1 MLRLFRSFS
10 DYHIPNPVLSFTRY
24 KQHNQCFFIL
34 MQTMTVWKTSS
45 ISPLCIYHLASD
57 NKFNVEQAWTSL
69 KQILVSGC
77 NQFIPKLKI
86 SSKPK
91 PKWFNQHIR
100 HLLNCART
108 LHRLVVK
115 HPSASNKAKLTA
127 SENHLQSV
135 IQDTK
140 DDQYSC

>member
-1 MLRLFRSFS
+1 MFLYFRA
-10 DYHIPNPVLSFTRY
+10 DYDSMEDFLDLS
-24 KQHNQCFFIL
+24 I
-34 MQTMTVWKTSS
+34 V
-45 ISPLCIYHLASD
+45 YHLASD

-100 HLLNCART
+100 HFLNCART
-108 LHRLVVK
+108 LRRLAVK

-127 SENHLQSV
+127 SENHLQSA

-140 DDQYSC
+140 DEYIYVQ